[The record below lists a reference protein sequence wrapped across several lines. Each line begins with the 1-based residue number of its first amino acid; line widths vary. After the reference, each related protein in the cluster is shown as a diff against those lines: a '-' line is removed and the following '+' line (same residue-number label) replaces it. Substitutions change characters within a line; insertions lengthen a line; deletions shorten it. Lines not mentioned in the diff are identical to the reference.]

1 MSKTKTKK
9 LATVDQQLKKLDDEA
24 RKILFENP
32 AGGLSGVEESQR
44 LKFPREVKIV
54 QQLTGDKWFKSPD
67 TINVRKNWGKLFIEP
82 DIEKDEN
89 DEWQLTR
96 KVTQEDLQEKMEFT
110 LLNVEFGVEIYKKEK
125 QEGLDFPVR
134 NVYCRSNDTISPA
147 EREDWYASHN
157 PTQDKDGYHYQ
168 NQVRLIMTPYSYEEV
183 LEKFEQDENPFVT
196 VTLSGGNGWSTWNY
210 INQEMTKIKK
220 NLHIKGKLSDV
231 LSSLFKIT
239 LSAKEDGKYYILR
252 ADVGLNDMQEA
263 MRFED
268 LVNRL
273 EQEFSFFFNTDDM
286 DSNLRDTFPQEE
298 NEEVVDVEVE
308 EEEISEEDLPF

>member
-1 MSKTKTKK
+1 
-9 LATVDQQLKKLDDEA
+9 
-24 RKILFENP
+24 
-32 AGGLSGVEESQR
+32 
-44 LKFPREVKIV
+44 
-54 QQLTGDKWFKSPD
+54 
-67 TINVRKNWGKLFIEP
+67 
-82 DIEKDEN
+82 
-89 DEWQLTR
+89 
-96 KVTQEDLQEKMEFT
+96 
-110 LLNVEFGVEIYKKEK
+110 
-125 QEGLDFPVR
+125 
-134 NVYCRSNDTISPA
+134 
-147 EREDWYASHN
+147 
-157 PTQDKDGYHYQ
+157 
-168 NQVRLIMTPYSYEEV
+168 
-183 LEKFEQDENPFVT
+183 
-196 VTLSGGNGWSTWNY
+196 
-210 INQEMTKIKK
+210 MTKIKK

-308 EEEISEEDLPF
+308 DEEVSEEDLPF